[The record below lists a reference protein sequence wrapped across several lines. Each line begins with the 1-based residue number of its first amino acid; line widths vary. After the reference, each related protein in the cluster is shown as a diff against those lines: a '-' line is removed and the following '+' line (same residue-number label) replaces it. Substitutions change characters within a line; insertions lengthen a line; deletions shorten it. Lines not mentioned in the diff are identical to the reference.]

1 MVIFIV
7 YITYHVVA
15 STWVSDVS
23 LHSGRLVDEWQVESL
38 GLGYHHDEGSHQ
50 IIAFGNCGE
59 RKRPI
64 FCWIC
69 LGPDNLHTHTQNHTN
84 FWQFLIC
91 FGRQTRH
98 YVALTW
104 YFSVV
109 NFMISTSWILTS
121 NRLPAGLTTR
131 YMNAFI
137 QAECFQMFRGDQD
150 DTELHLESWNGKVVL
165 PKVTVVFQ
173 QAASPRSSSLSIS
186 HGFLGAVTLKIEHAF
201 SSKEVTK
208 NRGSISSCTLQQL
221 LCYQLGSFNVTS

>member
-1 MVIFIV
+1 MDNARGPYFV
-7 YITYHVVA
+7 
-15 STWVSDVS
+15 
-23 LHSGRLVDEWQVESL
+23 
-38 GLGYHHDEGSHQ
+38 GYVWDLK
-50 IIAFGNCGE
+50 IYT
-59 RKRPI
+59 
-64 FCWIC
+64 
-69 LGPDNLHTHTQNHTN
+69 HTHTQNHTN

-109 NFMISTSWILTS
+109 NFMISTSCILTS
-121 NRLPAGLTTR
+121 NRLPTGLTTR

-208 NRGSISSCTLQQL
+208 NRGWISSCTLQQL